1 MCSRNSRIPIKN
13 KLGNSRIL
21 IKIKLGILEFLLKLR
36 IKNDKF
42 KTD

>member
-21 IKIKLGILEFLLKLR
+21 IKNKLGNSR
-36 IKNDKF
+36 IPTKIKDK
-42 KTD
+42 K